1 MNDSLKI
8 GEYYTLDLYRKDSPS
23 TKFSSF
29 YEYLSYVDVNNNV
42 IRTSLKPE
50 RAIHFDSES
59 DAKIFF
65 FNNFGFFQ
73 RHYGNNLV
81 EVAVGKMAIKYEM
94 EICKNSYVPYQVKD
108 DEQKE

>member
-8 GEYYTLDLYRKDSPS
+8 GEYYVLIFYRKD
-23 TKFSSF
+23 F
-29 YEYLSYVDVNNNV
+29 YEYLSYVDANNDI

-59 DAKIFF
+59 DVKIFF

-73 RHYGNNLV
+73 RHGGTNLV

-94 EICKNSYVPYQVKD
+94 EICKDSYVPYQVKD